1 MLFTPGPGSKESKL
15 SRHQPKRTRLL
26 QVLQR
31 RLDIKESRTSI
42 DMISHKCVLLSDG
55 RVQSHLWQVATH
67 SKTKG
72 TVHQIKLNP
81 PGTSSSS
88 RVLLTGQVQASVLL
102 SVESKNFSDKVN
114 QDELNSYSHKEGF
127 SVPHELQLNHQSIN
141 NRPKLS
147 FLAADQTNSTRKF
160 NKMLFLALLLYT
172 GLNYFRIKKRL

>member
-15 SRHQPKRTRLL
+15 SRHQPKRTRLLQVLQQPKRTRLL

-102 SVESKNFSDKVN
+102 SVESKNFSESTTHIDAI
-114 QDELNSYSHKEGF
+114 QLY
-127 SVPHELQLNHQSIN
+127 VPSLFATHETVMIH
-141 NRPKLS
+141 
-147 FLAADQTNSTRKF
+147 
-160 NKMLFLALLLYT
+160 
-172 GLNYFRIKKRL
+172 